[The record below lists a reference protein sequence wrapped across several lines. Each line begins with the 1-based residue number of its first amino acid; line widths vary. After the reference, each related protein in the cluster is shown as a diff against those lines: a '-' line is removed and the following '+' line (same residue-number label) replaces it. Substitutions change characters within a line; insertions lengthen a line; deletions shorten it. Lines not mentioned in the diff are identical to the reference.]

1 VIERGS
7 GRLAGVGG
15 LELFRRWWRAE
26 RSDTDPPT
34 AVVVLVHGAGEH
46 SGRYEHVAER
56 LVGDGYAVHALDHR
70 GHGRSQGPRALI
82 DRVDHAVTDLNALV
96 SAAVQ
101 HESAASIPVVMVGHS
116 MGAMIALRYASDHQH
131 RLDGLALSGALASIE
146 ASRALR
152 TVGRV
157 ISAVAPT
164 LGLITIDSSLI
175 SRDRAV
181 VEDYRSDPLVHH
193 GKLPARTAAEIA
205 DTVTGFPAQVGEITV
220 PTLIMYGTED
230 RLCPPAGSEMLG
242 ERIGAADKRVIA
254 YQGLYHEIFN
264 EPELDAVL
272 SDLSGWLAALVA
284 GAAAPSALAD
294 SATQPVS
301 GSTSAG
307 RSIS

>member
-7 GRLAGVGG
+7 GRLAGIGG
-15 LELFRRWWRAE
+15 LELFHRWWRPE
-26 RSDTDPPT
+26 LVDTDPPA

-96 SAAVQ
+96 SAAVA

-146 ASRALR
+146 ASTALR
-152 TVGRV
+152 IVGRV
-157 ISAVAPT
+157 VSAVAPT
-164 LGLITIDSSLI
+164 LGLIAINSSLI
-175 SRDRAV
+175 SRDPAV
-181 VEDYRSDPLVHH
+181 VEAYRSDPLVHH

-205 DTVTGFPAQVGEITV
+205 DTVADFPRRVHEITI
-220 PTLIMYGTED
+220 PTLVMYGTED

-242 ERIGAADKRVIA
+242 ERIGAADKRVIP
-254 YQGLYHEIFN
+254 YDGLYHEIFN
-264 EPELDAVL
+264 EPERDAVL
-272 SDLSGWLAALVA
+272 SDLSEWLAARVP
-284 GAAAPSALAD
+284 APPA
-294 SATQPVS
+294 
-301 GSTSAG
+301 
-307 RSIS
+307 I

>member
-7 GRLAGVGG
+7 GRLAGVGC
-15 LELFRRWWRAE
+15 LELFRRWWRPE
-26 RSDTDPPT
+26 RGGRAAVHPPA

-82 DRVDHAVTDLNALV
+82 DRVDHAVIDVNALV
-96 SAAVQ
+96 TAAVQ

-116 MGAMIALRYASDHQH
+116 MGAMLALRYASMHQH

-146 ASRALR
+146 ASRGLR
-152 TVGRV
+152 IVGRT
-157 ISAVAPT
+157 ISALAPT

-175 SRDRAV
+175 SRDPAV
-181 VEDYRSDPLVHH
+181 VEAYRSDPLVHH

-205 DTVTGFPAQVGEITV
+205 DTVAEFPRRVHEITI

-230 RLCPPAGSEMLG
+230 RLCPPAGSKMLG
-242 ERIGAADKRVIA
+242 ERIGAVDKRVIA
-254 YQGLYHEIFN
+254 YEGLYHEIFN
-264 EPELDAVL
+264 EPERDAVL
-272 SDLSGWLAALVA
+272 SDLSGWLAAHA
-284 GAAAPSALAD
+284 TAP
-294 SATQPVS
+294 
-301 GSTSAG
+301 
-307 RSIS
+307 R

>member
-1 VIERGS
+1 VTERGS
-7 GRLAGVGG
+7 ARLAGVGG
-15 LELFRRWWRAE
+15 LELYRRWWRDGRAD
-26 RSDTDPPT
+26 SDPPA

-116 MGAMIALRYASDHQH
+116 MGAMIALRYAGYHQH
-131 RLDGLALSGALASIE
+131 RLDGLALSSALASIE
-146 ASRALR
+146 ASPALR
-152 TVGRV
+152 IVGRV
-157 ISAVAPT
+157 ISAVTPT

-175 SRDRAV
+175 SRDPDV
-181 VEDYRSDPLVHH
+181 VAAYRSDPLVHH

-205 DTVTGFPAQVGEITV
+205 DTVAGFPSQVHEITI

-230 RLCPPAGSEMLG
+230 RLCPPTGSEMLG
-242 ERIGAADKRVIA
+242 ERIGAADKRVIR

-264 EPELDAVL
+264 EPERDAVL
-272 SDLSGWLAALVA
+272 SDLSGWLAARV
-284 GAAAPSALAD
+284 GA
-294 SATQPVS
+294 
-301 GSTSAG
+301 STSA
-307 RSIS
+307 